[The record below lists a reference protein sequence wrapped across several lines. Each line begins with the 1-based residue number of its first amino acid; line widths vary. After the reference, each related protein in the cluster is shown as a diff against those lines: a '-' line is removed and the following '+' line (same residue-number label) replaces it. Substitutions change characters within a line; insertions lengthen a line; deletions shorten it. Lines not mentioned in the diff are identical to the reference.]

1 MCANG
6 PLNGPKRET
15 NKLPA
20 IPTTIL
26 EGARAVEAALECD
39 SREIEEIFVA
49 KDRLTPE
56 VARLEKLAQA
66 KNVRLTW
73 AEKGVMAE
81 MLVTGRTHGGV
92 LAVVGPRRLVDKA
105 HLVDNSAPFVVMLDG
120 VEDPYNLGQAMRAL
134 YPAGATGLVI
144 RSRSWLSAT
153 AILGR
158 ASGGASERLA
168 MAEVDSVA
176 EALDFFK
183 GQGLTIAITAQ
194 DHSLSLYQA
203 DLTKPLFLLIGGEKR
218 GLSRPLRAKADLLL
232 NIPYGRPFESS
243 LGTAGATAILAFE
256 VMRQRSDQS

>member
-1 MCANG
+1 MAQ
-6 PLNGPKRET
+6 
-15 NKLPA
+15 
-20 IPTTIL
+20 PTTIL
-26 EGARAVEAALECD
+26 EGAKAVGAALECD
-39 SREIEEIFVA
+39 SRAIEEIFVA
-49 KDRLTPE
+49 KNRLTAE
-56 VARLEKLAQA
+56 TARLEKLAQA

-81 MLVTGRTHGGV
+81 MLVTGRTHGNV
-92 LAVVGPRRLVDKA
+92 LAVVGPRRMVDKA
-105 HLVDNSAPFVVMLDG
+105 QLVSGRATPPFVVMLDG
-120 VEDPYNLGQAMRAL
+120 VEDPYNLAQAMRAL

-158 ASGGASERLA
+158 ASGGASERLP

-176 EALDFFK
+176 EAIDFFK

-203 DLTKPLFLLIGGEKR
+203 DLTQPLFLLIGGEKR